1 MQDDTV
7 SVCSDGIDGTWDAT
21 SNLSSDRA
29 QAWLNSP
36 GDLLDFASIAPAI
49 NRFRE
54 YCDQSFPSTQLL
66 KILGDRSVA
75 SNRTVHIPGITTAT
89 SELHISFC
97 KEESYQN
104 ACCGVLCADPHDHP
118 DDGAHPAQTT
128 QIRTN
133 VSGPNS
139 QPKTT
144 IAFDPRR
151 VHGANFLVWLAMYRV
166 YQHQKICDFVIY
178 EQDLLKGIS
187 ITDLVVALVILH
199 CHIGISASVTV
210 VVSPRLTPSKWSLR
224 YSLRSVVR
232 RIADRGCMDG
242 FNLSHLTGTGGV
254 DRNRGSDITLK
265 DFIDRMYWMAFA
277 CRGITGQKTQ
287 FDLSNATEQKGY
299 VEFVRPYNK
308 YVAPHSGATE
318 EESNVLAGDKKRLEG
333 MIQCP

>member
-1 MQDDTV
+1 M

-97 KEESYQN
+97 REESYQN
-104 ACCGVLCADPHDHP
+104 ACCGVLCAEPHDNP
-118 DDGAHPAQTT
+118 DDVAHPAQTT
-128 QIRTN
+128 QIRTS

-187 ITDLVVALVILH
+187 ITDLVVALAILN

-210 VVSPRLTPSKWSLR
+210 VVCPRLTPSKWSLR

-232 RIADRGCMDG
+232 HIADRGCSDG
-242 FNLSHLTGTGGV
+242 QVWPSHMTNPAV
-254 DRNRGSDITLK
+254 ANQSRGSDIILK

-277 CRGITGQKTQ
+277 CRGITGQDTQ
-287 FDLSNATEQKGY
+287 FDLSSASEQKGC
-299 VEFVRPYNK
+299 VDFVRPYNK
-308 YVAPHSGATE
+308 YVEAQAGATE
-318 EESNVLAGDKKRLEG
+318 EEKSVLAGDKARIGG
-333 MIQCP
+333 MLKSG